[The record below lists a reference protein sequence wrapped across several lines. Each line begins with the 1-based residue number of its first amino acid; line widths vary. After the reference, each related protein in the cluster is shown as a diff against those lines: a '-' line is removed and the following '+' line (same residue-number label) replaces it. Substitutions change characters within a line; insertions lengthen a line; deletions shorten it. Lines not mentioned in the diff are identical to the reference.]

1 MLIAYLLLHRKE
13 FNMNVDDEKI
23 LEDIKNGKG
32 LSPLDED
39 TFLHMDGNAIERRD
53 GLTVLKYSDTSSKK
67 DD

>member
-1 MLIAYLLLHRKE
+1 
-13 FNMNVDDEKI
+13 MNVDDEKI

>member
-1 MLIAYLLLHRKE
+1 
-13 FNMNVDDEKI
+13 MNVDDEEI
-23 LEDIKNGKG
+23 LEDIENGKG

-39 TFLHMDGNAIERRD
+39 AFLHMDGNAIEKRD